1 MGSTNNTI
9 EEEEGKQQ
17 LSEKERNSPG
27 GCFHKELFSFSF
39 FGSGYVCDP
48 GASQLETKKSII
60 ITAVY
65 NYVAFPSCHDIFHNL
80 LLLFF
85 VQRCQTRV

>member
-27 GCFHKELFSFSF
+27 GCFHKELFFLFSVRVM
-39 FGSGYVCDP
+39 YVTQAHP
-48 GASQLETKKSII
+48 SWRPKKSII

-80 LLLFF
+80 LLLLF

>member
-27 GCFHKELFSFSF
+27 GCFHKELFFLFSVRVM
-39 FGSGYVCDP
+39 YVTQAHP
-48 GASQLETKKSII
+48 SWRPKS
-60 ITAVY
+60 
-65 NYVAFPSCHDIFHNL
+65 L
-80 LLLFF
+80 
-85 VQRCQTRV
+85 